1 MDQPISSH
9 GSTSAQRT
17 SAPRKKACQGCT
29 VARARCD
36 LVRPSCSR
44 CLDRH
49 IHCEYL
55 APAAAG
61 ARLRKASRPS
71 AASHLAYTSPAP
83 TPTRPSTS
91 AVTSSEIA
99 STSYN
104 GPAFSPTPPT
114 SSLVRQDGNA
124 NDALGA
130 AFDDNTTA
138 MLLAPLD
145 VSHIRDRWLDYYFT
159 PTTKQIKEYP
169 ARVAALM
176 AKTMA
181 SYSPMW
187 IRSQA
192 HSPPFIH
199 PAQLQLG
206 AHHKNMPE
214 PLANC
219 LSLLRLCQ
227 NAAPGSHDLVRESI
241 HREMERLVASVG
253 ADTQNMQTLQQ
264 HLMCL
269 SALQAYFLLSL
280 HSYRLYKTQPDIAV
294 FGPDN
299 IATLHD
305 LASKVSAAG
314 VLCPEEVGG
323 ASLTGGAVPHWESWI
338 IAEAKR
344 RTIFCVY
351 MFEDV
356 YNYENHCT
364 TYLAE
369 ELAPLLAPSSKW
381 LWQARDR
388 ASFEAEYAHWTR
400 AWSGQRGL
408 AISELWP
415 QVVSDKLD
423 EAIQTLRKQET
434 EERIARWTEDVDEFG
449 MFLLAVCTTTHN
461 S

>member
-1 MDQPISSH
+1 MDTPIP
-9 GSTSAQRT
+9 GNGNGNTSAKRM

-49 IHCEYL
+49 IHCEYS

-61 ARLRKASRPS
+61 ARIRKQSRPS
-71 AASHLAYTSPAP
+71 TTSLAITNSDPDSASYSG
-83 TPTRPSTS
+83 
-91 AVTSSEIA
+91 VV
-99 STSYN
+99 
-104 GPAFSPTPPT
+104 FSPTPSAQPPAPA
-114 SSLVRQDGNA
+114 LIRQDDN
-124 NDALGA
+124 NDAA
-130 AFDDNTTA
+130 ASFTDHTPVT
-138 MLLAPLD
+138 LLAPLD
-145 VSHIRDRWLDYYFT
+145 VSDIRDRWLDYYFT

-169 ARVAALM
+169 ARVASLM
-176 AKTMA
+176 AKTLA
-181 SYSPMW
+181 SYPAMW
-187 IRSQA
+187 ICNQA

-199 PAQLQLG
+199 PAQLQLFDHQE
-206 AHHKNMPE
+206 AIMPQ

-219 LSLLRLCQ
+219 LSLLRLCH
-227 NAAPGSHDLVRESI
+227 NAAPGSQDLVRDSI
-241 HREMERLVASVG
+241 HREMDRLVASVG
-253 ADTQNMQTLQQ
+253 DGVHNIQSLQQ
-264 HLMCL
+264 HHLCL
-269 SALQAYFLLSL
+269 SALQAYLLLSVY
-280 HSYRLYKTQPDIAV
+280 SYHASKSQSGLAI

-323 ASLTGGAVPHWESWI
+323 ASLTSGPIPRWESWI

-356 YNYENHCT
+356 YNSENHCT

-369 ELAPLLAPSSKW
+369 ELAPLLAPGSKW

-388 ASFEAEYAHWTR
+388 AAFETEYAHWTR

-415 QVVSDKLD
+415 RVVSDRFD
-423 EAIQTLRKQET
+423 EATEALRKQET
-434 EERIARWTEDVDEFG
+434 EQRIARWTEDVDEFG

-461 S
+461 A